1 MYCKKASFIPESSAL
16 YVGKCN
22 VGHSIVSDSLWP
34 HGLWPGSS
42 AHGILQARIL
52 ECVAISFSKNK
63 CNSRMMI
70 MIYHQGKLCKKSI
83 IKRGSRGDLLVGWFT
98 QCLLTIVK
106 TGQNDSRAEAE
117 PEWCASEVVDAAGRA
132 GAGLR
137 LTSGQAPGSHRLLR
151 QRKIL
156 SKYLAWWH
164 STAALLPGKSMD
176 GGAWWAAVHG
186 VAKSRTRLGDFTFTF
201 HFHAW
206 EEEMAPHSSV
216 LAWRVPGTGEP
227 GGLLSVGSDTTEA
240 T

>member
-1 MYCKKASFIPESSAL
+1 M
-16 YVGKCN
+16 GKCN

-117 PEWCASEVVDAAGRA
+117 PEWCASEVVDAAGRS

-164 STAALLPGKSMD
+164 STAVLLPGKSMD

-186 VAKSRTRLGDFTFTF
+186 VAKSRTRLSDFTFTF

-206 EEEMAPHSSV
+206 EEEWHPTPV
-216 LAWRVPGTGEP
+216 FLPGESQGR
-227 GGLLSVGSDTTEA
+227 GSLVGCSPWGRTESDTTEA
-240 T
+240 A